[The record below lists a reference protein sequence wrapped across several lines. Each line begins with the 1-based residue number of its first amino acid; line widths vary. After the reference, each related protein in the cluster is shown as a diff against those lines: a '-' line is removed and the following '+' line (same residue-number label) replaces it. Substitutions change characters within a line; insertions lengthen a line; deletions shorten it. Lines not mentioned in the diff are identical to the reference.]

1 VMRHRVDI
9 RQLELQLF
17 HLFEIPLVIPTHMA
31 VGDALNLVFSS
42 KSPAIGMQ
50 LDLIEADG
58 EPMATARMRQDGHVS
73 FFCFHAGTAV
83 LIREVA
89 K

>member
-1 VMRHRVDI
+1 MRHRVDI
-9 RQLELQLF
+9 CQLELQLF
-17 HLFEIPLVIPTHMA
+17 PLFEIPLVRPTYMA
-31 VGDALNLVFSS
+31 VGDVFNLACSS
-42 KSPAIGMQ
+42 SSSMIGMQ
-50 LDLIEADG
+50 LDLIEVDG

-83 LIREVA
+83 LVREVA